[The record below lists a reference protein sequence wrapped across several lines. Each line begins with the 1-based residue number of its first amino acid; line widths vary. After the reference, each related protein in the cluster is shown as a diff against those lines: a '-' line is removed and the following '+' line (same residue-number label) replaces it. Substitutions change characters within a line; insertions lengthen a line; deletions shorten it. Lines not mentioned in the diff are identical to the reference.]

1 MKSTAGARLSLMLH
15 RSLLA
20 LVVPASLVLASC
32 TTTDEKETHES
43 APTQTANDCA
53 VTDHDLEQSGASGD
67 SVDDIGQSPE
77 IGTGYREGLRAVES
91 ADYAVA
97 TANPLAS
104 QLACEIL
111 AQGGNA
117 ADAVVTAQLVL
128 GLTEPQSSGIGGGG
142 YFVYYDAETAKIT
155 TIDGRETAPHAAD
168 ENYLRYIDE
177 IEQSEP
183 LPDARSSGRSIG
195 VPGTIAALEQLHE
208 QFGKNEW
215 ATNFDPAIELA
226 ENGFQ
231 ISPRMHQSVAD
242 AAENLAND
250 PAARE
255 YFLTGENQAKPVGEL
270 LKNSEYAHTLARI
283 AEEGSSAFYEGEIAQ
298 AIVDTVNRENEQL
311 TSGKMSM
318 EDLASYAPV
327 EREPLCAPYR
337 EKTICGMPPSSS
349 GGTAVV
355 SAMGILDHF
364 ELPTDGELNAE
375 IIHLVSEAER
385 LAYADRDA
393 YVADPAFVPQP
404 QDIVD
409 PDYLA
414 SRAELIDAKHSMGTA
429 QAGELSVPA
438 SPGAEVNEH
447 GTTHISVIDKEGNAA
462 SATTS
467 IEAAFGSFHMTNGFL
482 LNNQL
487 TDFSADPTTDDGAPA
502 ANRVEGSKRP
512 RSSMSPTLVL
522 DADKNVEIALGS
534 PGGSL
539 IIQYLIAALVRMI
552 DAGMDPQEAAN
563 AVNYGAMNK
572 DETQIGSE
580 HPSVNEDLEVISQL
594 EEMGHTVEL
603 TERTSGLSILQKT
616 DKGIIGGVDPRREG
630 VVLGK

>member
-1 MKSTAGARLSLMLH
+1 MKSTAGAKLSLMLY

-32 TTTDEKETHES
+32 TTTNEKETHES
-43 APTQTANDCA
+43 TPAQTANDCA

-77 IGTGYREGLRAVES
+77 IGTGYREGLQAVES
-91 ADYAVA
+91 TDYAVA

-128 GLTEPQSSGIGGGG
+128 GLAEPQSSGIGGGG

-226 ENGFQ
+226 ENGFE

-255 YFLTGENQAKPVGEL
+255 YFLTRENQAKPVGEL
-270 LKNSEYAHTLARI
+270 LKIPN
-283 AEEGSSAFYEGEIAQ
+283 
-298 AIVDTVNRENEQL
+298 
-311 TSGKMSM
+311 
-318 EDLASYAPV
+318 
-327 EREPLCAPYR
+327 
-337 EKTICGMPPSSS
+337 MP
-349 GGTAVV
+349 
-355 SAMGILDHF
+355 IL
-364 ELPTDGELNAE
+364 
-375 IIHLVSEAER
+375 
-385 LAYADRDA
+385 
-393 YVADPAFVPQP
+393 
-404 QDIVD
+404 
-409 PDYLA
+409 
-414 SRAELIDAKHSMGTA
+414 
-429 QAGELSVPA
+429 
-438 SPGAEVNEH
+438 
-447 GTTHISVIDKEGNAA
+447 
-462 SATTS
+462 
-467 IEAAFGSFHMTNGFL
+467 
-482 LNNQL
+482 
-487 TDFSADPTTDDGAPA
+487 
-502 ANRVEGSKRP
+502 
-512 RSSMSPTLVL
+512 
-522 DADKNVEIALGS
+522 
-534 PGGSL
+534 
-539 IIQYLIAALVRMI
+539 
-552 DAGMDPQEAAN
+552 
-563 AVNYGAMNK
+563 
-572 DETQIGSE
+572 
-580 HPSVNEDLEVISQL
+580 
-594 EEMGHTVEL
+594 
-603 TERTSGLSILQKT
+603 
-616 DKGIIGGVDPRREG
+616 
-630 VVLGK
+630 

>member
-1 MKSTAGARLSLMLH
+1 MLSK
-15 RSLLA
+15 SLLKIIM
-20 LVVPASLVLASC
+20 PAGLVLASC
-32 TTTDEKETHES
+32 SSTDNTES
-43 APTQTANDCA
+43 NYSSAAQADNDCA
-53 VTDHDLEQSGASGD
+53 TTDHDLEQSQAAGD
-67 SVDDIGQSPE
+67 STGDIGQSPE
-77 IGTGYREGLRAVES
+77 IGTGYREGLKAVES
-91 ADYAVA
+91 TDYAVA

-111 AQGGNA
+111 ANGGNA
-117 ADAVVTAQLVL
+117 ADAIVTAQLVL

-155 TIDGRETAPHAAD
+155 TIDGRETAPAAAD

-177 IEQSEP
+177 TEQSEP

-208 QFGKNEW
+208 QFGVNEW

-226 ENGFQ
+226 ENGFE

-242 AAENLAND
+242 AVEDLPND
-250 PAARE
+250 PAARK
-255 YFLTGENQAKPVGEL
+255 YFLTADNQAKPVGEL
-270 LKNSEYAHTLARI
+270 LQNPEYAHTLSRI
-283 AEEGSSAFYEGEIAQ
+283 AEEGSVAFYEGDIAQ

-311 TSGKMSM
+311 TSGKMSLD
-318 EDLASYAPV
+318 DLASYAPV
-327 EREPLCAPYR
+327 ERDPLCAPYR

-364 ELPTDGELNAE
+364 ELPADGKLNAE
-375 IIHLVSEAER
+375 LVHLVSEAER

-404 QDIVD
+404 EDIVD
-409 PDYLA
+409 AEYLA
-414 SRAELIDAKHSMGTA
+414 SRADLIDTENSMGTA
-429 QAGELSVPA
+429 EAGELSLPSA
-438 SPGAEVNEH
+438 PGAEVDEH
-447 GTTHISVIDKEGNAA
+447 GTTHISVIDKAGNAV

-487 TDFSADPTTDDGAPA
+487 TDFSADPTADDGTPA
-502 ANRVEGSKRP
+502 ANRVEGGKRP

-522 DADKNVEIALGS
+522 NADNEVEIALGS

-563 AVNYGAMNK
+563 AANYGAMNK
-572 DETQIGSE
+572 EVTQIGSE
-580 HPSVNEDLEVISQL
+580 HPLVNEELDIISQL
-594 EEMGHTVEL
+594 ENMGHKVEL
-603 TERTSGLSILQKT
+603 TERTSGLSILQRT
-616 DKGIIGGVDPRREG
+616 DAGIIGGVDPRREG

>member
-1 MKSTAGARLSLMLH
+1 MK
-15 RSLLA
+15 
-20 LVVPASLVLASC
+20 C
-32 TTTDEKETHES
+32 
-43 APTQTANDCA
+43 
-53 VTDHDLEQSGASGD
+53 
-67 SVDDIGQSPE
+67 
-77 IGTGYREGLRAVES
+77 
-91 ADYAVA
+91 
-97 TANPLAS
+97 
-104 QLACEIL
+104 L

-128 GLTEPQSSGIGGGG
+128 GLAEPQSSGIGGGG

-226 ENGFQ
+226 ENGFE

-255 YFLTGENQAKPVGEL
+255 YFLTRENQAKPVGEL

-283 AEEGSSAFYEGEIAQ
+283 AKEGSSAFYEGEIAQ

-327 EREPLCAPYR
+327 EREPLCTPYR

-487 TDFSADPTTDDGAPA
+487 TDFSADPIADDGTPA

-539 IIQYLIAALVRMI
+539 IIQYLITALVRMI